1 MNIIAVVRPTKTSVL
16 VRSFASPLAEEGEQ
30 RLLGVLVLVVV
41 AVQMQVIDDE
51 RRDIVLCAGFKG
63 LAVTE
68 EILDPPQRGILA
80 EAKPW

>member
-1 MNIIAVVRPTKTSVL
+1 M
-16 VRSFASPLAEEGEQ
+16 
-30 RLLGVLVLVVV
+30 LVVV